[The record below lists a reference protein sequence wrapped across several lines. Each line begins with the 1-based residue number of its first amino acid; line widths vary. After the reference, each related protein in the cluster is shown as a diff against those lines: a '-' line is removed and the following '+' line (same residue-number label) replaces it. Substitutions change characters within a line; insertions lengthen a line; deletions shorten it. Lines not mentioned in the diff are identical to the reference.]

1 MPFSPITRFV
11 SEPPFTVLNTIHSKQ
26 LMLSTGRFSYTSPL
40 SGLSL
45 KILGLLPITTCHS
58 TCVTSVAPTRYAV
71 KLTGLYSII
80 VFIVVLHVSIRY
92 CGNHTDTCT
101 IFAFS
106 TMRAICA
113 ESVTSRS
120 VLLIKD
126 SPGRLL

>member
-1 MPFSPITRFV
+1 MVETVHSRYLTAALPFSPIYTRFV

-71 KLTGLYSII
+71 KLTGYTALSSSSSCPTFPFVTAAAI
-80 VFIVVLHVSIRY
+80 
-92 CGNHTDTCT
+92 
-101 IFAFS
+101 S
-106 TMRAICA
+106 THARSSLFLQCA
-113 ESVTSRS
+113 RS
-120 VLLIKD
+120 VQN
-126 SPGRLL
+126 P